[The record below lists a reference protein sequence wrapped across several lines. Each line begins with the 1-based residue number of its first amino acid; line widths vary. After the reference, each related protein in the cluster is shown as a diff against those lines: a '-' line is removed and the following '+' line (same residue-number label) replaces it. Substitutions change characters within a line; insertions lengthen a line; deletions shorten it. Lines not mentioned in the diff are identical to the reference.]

1 MKNYNNNLLIQI
13 DFDNTISFGHI
24 SEKLHQHF
32 QTPQWTV
39 ILNNYKSN
47 IISVEESNILSFKN
61 CLVPYE
67 QIKNYIE
74 SNIEFREGIED
85 FINDLKNITKLKIV
99 SSGVDF
105 WLSIALNKLQI
116 NLNEIEII
124 CGKSTFTRSGI
135 NVQYFDSTG
144 ENIKKNFKFHYTK
157 KFKEQGYKIIYIG
170 DSETDLKSALISDYV
185 FATDELQKILE
196 LEQIS
201 FFPFHDFKSVNNKIQ
216 ELL

>member
-116 NLNEIEII
+116 NLNKIEII

>member
-1 MKNYNNNLLIQI
+1 M
-13 DFDNTISFGHI
+13 DFDNTISLGHI

-32 QTPQWTV
+32 QTPHWTE

-47 IISVEESNILSFKN
+47 VISVEESNILSFKN
-61 CLVPYE
+61 CLVHYE

-74 SNIEFREGIED
+74 SNIEFRDGIED
-85 FINDLKNITKLKIV
+85 FINDLKNFAKLKIV

-105 WLSIALNKLQI
+105 WLSIALDKLQI
-116 NLNEIEII
+116 NLNKIEIM
-124 CGKSTFTRSGI
+124 CGKSTFTSSGI
-135 NVQYFDSTG
+135 NVQYFDSIG
-144 ENIKKNFKFHYTK
+144 KSIRKNFKFHYTK

-170 DSETDLKSALISDYV
+170 DSESDLNSALISDYV

-196 LEQIS
+196 SEQIN
-201 FFPFHDFKSVNNKIQ
+201 FLPFQDFKSINHKIK